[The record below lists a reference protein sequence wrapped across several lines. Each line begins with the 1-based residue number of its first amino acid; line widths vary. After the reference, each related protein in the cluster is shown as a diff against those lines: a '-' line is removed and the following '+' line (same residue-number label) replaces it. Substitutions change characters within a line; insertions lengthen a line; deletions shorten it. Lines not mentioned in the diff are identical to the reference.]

1 MTLNDALIVCAPALE
16 PTPRFS
22 DVTVLLKGGEL
33 SAYNGNLACWA
44 PIPNHYGPVA
54 LSAPRLKTVWS
65 PSATMSV
72 ANAFTTITR
81 GKTRY
86 RLAQKPTAEIIM
98 PPQIEGGTIFP
109 ENLRRAVKYAMTFM
123 SSNAIHLWANAVT
136 ITFRGVI
143 TTNNQILAKV
153 PIESPFS
160 VQLPPWALT
169 VLFSRDELP
178 LFAYT
183 ENTIKFEYSDGAIIQ
198 AQKLD
203 VEMPDKFFDLADS
216 LTPALIPIGNILADL
231 QEVNNIGGRF
241 CQFSSDG
248 TITVDGENGEQ
259 AQTMTEIQ
267 GQFKMSLGTAELV
280 FGVATHIGFDNPTK
294 LKFYDAKTGLIGIAV
309 GAT

>member
-1 MTLNDALIVCAPALE
+1 
-16 PTPRFS
+16 
-22 DVTVLLKGGEL
+22 
-33 SAYNGNLACWA
+33 
-44 PIPNHYGPVA
+44 
-54 LSAPRLKTVWS
+54 
-65 PSATMSV
+65 MSV
-72 ANAFTTITR
+72 ANMFTTISR

-86 RLAQKPTAEIIM
+86 RLAQKPVNEIIM
-98 PPQIEGGTIFP
+98 PSQIEGGTLFP
-109 ENLRRAVKYAMTFM
+109 DNLRRAVKYAMTFM

-136 ITFRGVI
+136 ITKRGVI

-178 LFAYT
+178 LFHYT
-183 ENTIKFEYSDGAIIQ
+183 ENTIKFEYLDGAIIQ

-216 LTPALIPIGNILADL
+216 LTPAMVPISNVLADL

-241 CQFSSDG
+241 CKFDQG
-248 TITVDGENGEQ
+248 TLTVDGENGEQ
-259 AQTMTEIQ
+259 AETSTEIM
-267 GQFKMSLGTAELV
+267 GQFKMNLGTAELV
-280 FGVATHIGFDNPTK
+280 FGVATHVGFDDPTK
-294 LKFYDAKTGLIGIAV
+294 LKFYDARTGLIGIAV

>member
-1 MTLNDALIVCAPALE
+1 MNLDQALTVCAPALE

-33 SAYNGNLACWA
+33 SAFNGNLACWC
-44 PIPNHYGPVA
+44 PIPSHYGPVA
-54 LSAPRLKTVWS
+54 LSAPRLRTVWG
-65 PSATMSV
+65 PTATMSV

-81 GKTRY
+81 GRTRY
-86 RLAQKPTAEIIM
+86 RLAQKPVTEIIM
-98 PPQIEGGTIFP
+98 PPQIDGGVVFP
-109 ENLRRAVKYAMTFM
+109 DNLRRSVKYAMTFM
-123 SSNAIHLWANAVT
+123 SENAIHLWANAVT
-136 ITFRGVI
+136 ITSSGVI

-153 PIESPFS
+153 PIETPFS

-178 LFAYT
+178 LFHYT

-203 VEMPDKFFDLADS
+203 VEMPDKFFDFANN
-216 LTPALIPIGNILADL
+216 LTKAIIPIGDILADL
-231 QEVNNIGGRF
+231 NEVNNIGGRF
-241 CQFSSDG
+241 CQFSPDG

-259 AQTMTEIQ
+259 AQTSTELQ
-267 GQFKMSLGTAELV
+267 GQFKMSIKTAELV
-280 FGVATHIGFDNPTK
+280 FGVATHVSFDDPTK
-294 LKFYDAKTGLIGIAV
+294 LRFYDSRTGLMGIAV

>member
-22 DVTVLLKGGEL
+22 DVTVLLKDGEL
-33 SAYNGNLACWA
+33 SAFNGNLACWA
-44 PIPNHYGPVA
+44 PIPSHYGPVA
-54 LSAPRLKTVWS
+54 LSAPRLKTVWAAH
-65 PSATMSV
+65 ATMSV
-72 ANAFTTITR
+72 ATAFTTITR

-86 RLAQKPTAEIIM
+86 RLSQKPINEIIM
-98 PPQIEGGTIFP
+98 PPQIEGGVIFP
-109 ENLRRAVKYAMTFM
+109 DNLRRAVKYAMTFM

-216 LTPALIPIGNILADL
+216 LTPALVPIGNVLADL

-241 CQFSSDG
+241 CKFDQGLLS
-248 TITVDGENGEQ
+248 VDGENGEL
-259 AQTMTEIQ
+259 AETTTEIM
-267 GQFKMSLGTAELV
+267 GQFKMNLGTAELV
-280 FGVATHIGFDNPTK
+280 FGVATHVGFDDPTK

>member
-1 MTLNDALIVCAPALE
+1 MNLDQALIVCAPALE

-22 DVTVLLKGGEL
+22 DVTVLLQNGEL
-33 SAYNGNLACWA
+33 SAFNGNLACWA
-44 PIPNHYGPVA
+44 PIPVHYGPVA
-54 LSAPRLKTVWS
+54 LSAPRLKTVWAAN
-65 PSATMSV
+65 ATMSV
-72 ANAFTTITR
+72 ATAFTTISR

-86 RLAQKPTAEIIM
+86 RLAQKPINEIAM
-98 PPQIEGGTIFP
+98 PPKLEGGVLFP
-109 ENLRRAVKYAMTFM
+109 DNLRRAVKIAMTFM

-178 LFAYT
+178 LFHYT

-216 LTPALIPIGNILADL
+216 LTPAIVPIGNVLADL
-231 QEVNNIGGRF
+231 HEVNNIGGRF
-241 CQFSSDG
+241 CKFDQG
-248 TITVDGENGEQ
+248 TLSVDGENGEL
-259 AQTMTEIQ
+259 AETTTEIM
-267 GQFKMSLGTAELV
+267 GQFKMNLGTAELV
-280 FGVATHIGFDNPTK
+280 FGVATHVGFDDPTK
-294 LKFYDAKTGLIGIAV
+294 LKFYDSKTGLIGIAV

>member
-1 MTLNDALIVCAPALE
+1 MNLDQALTVCAPALE

-22 DVTVLLKGGEL
+22 DVTVLLKDGEL
-33 SAYNGNLACWA
+33 SAFNGNLACWC
-44 PIPNHYGPVA
+44 PIPTHYGPVA
-54 LSAPRLKTVWS
+54 LSAPRLRTVWAS
-65 PSATMSV
+65 NATMSV

-81 GKTRY
+81 GRTRY
-86 RLAQKPTAEIIM
+86 RLAQKPVNEIIM

-109 ENLRRAVKYAMTFM
+109 DNLRRAVKYAMTFM
-123 SSNAIHLWANAVT
+123 SENAIHLWANAVT

-153 PIESPFS
+153 PIESPYS

-178 LFAYT
+178 LFHYT

-216 LTPALIPIGNILADL
+216 LSPTIIPVHNVLADL

-241 CQFSSDG
+241 CRFDQG
-248 TITVDGENGEQ
+248 TLSVDGENGEL
-259 AQTMTEIQ
+259 AETSTEIM
-267 GQFKMSLGTAELV
+267 GQFKMSIKTAELV
-280 FGVATHIGFDNPTK
+280 FGVATHVGFEDPTK
-294 LKFYDAKTGLIGIAV
+294 LRFYDSKTGLIGIAV

>member
-22 DVTVLLKGGEL
+22 DVTVLLKDGEL

-44 PIPNHYGPVA
+44 PIPSHYGPVA
-54 LSAPRLKTVWS
+54 LSAPRLKTVWANN
-65 PSATMSV
+65 ATMSV
-72 ANAFTTITR
+72 ANAFTTIIR

-86 RLAQKPTAEIIM
+86 RLAQKPINEIIM
-98 PPQIEGGTIFP
+98 PPQIKGGTIFP
-109 ENLRRAVKYAMTFM
+109 DNLRRAVKDAMVFM

-160 VQLPPWALT
+160 VQLPPWALA

-203 VEMPDKFFDLADS
+203 VEMPDKFFDLADT
-216 LTPALIPIGNILADL
+216 LTPALVPIGNVLADL

-241 CQFSSDG
+241 CKFDQGNLS
-248 TITVDGENGEQ
+248 VDGENGEL
-259 AQTMTEIQ
+259 AETTTEIM
-267 GQFKMSLGTAELV
+267 GQFKMNLGTAELV
-280 FGVATHIGFDNPTK
+280 FGVATHVGFDDPTK